1 MGSGAVAG
9 LGAVAGIYAGNKAAS
24 AQRRAAAEANN
35 RIEAGKSGAI
45 EQLSPYSEYGRQAFT
60 PLSALMFGT
69 KFNEDTGEFKG
80 NLTNEER
87 LAYFQEDPGYQYQL
101 EQGIGALDRSAAAS
115 GMLDSGNTMKA
126 VQQYGQ
132 DLANQSYS
140 AYIDNLLGQLGYA
153 QQADTNIANTIT
165 GAANTMANYS
175 YAGGMA
181 NAAKYA
187 NLSNAAFNI
196 AGQAAGVSGGGSGG
210 GSGGQSGGQTGGG
223 SSGSFFANLFS
234 GG

>member
-1 MGSGAVAG
+1 
-9 LGAVAGIYAGNKAAS
+9 
-24 AQRRAAAEANN
+24 
-35 RIEAGKSGAI
+35 
-45 EQLSPYSEYGRQAFT
+45 
-60 PLSALMFGT
+60 
-69 KFNEDTGEFKG
+69 
-80 NLTNEER
+80 
-87 LAYFQEDPGYQYQL
+87 
-101 EQGIGALDRSAAAS
+101 
-115 GMLDSGNTMKA
+115 MLDSGNTMKA

-196 AGQAAGVSGGGSGG
+196 AGKASGMSGGGSGG
-210 GSGGQSGGQTGGG
+210 GSGGQSGGGSGGQSGGG
-223 SSGSFFANLFS
+223 SSGGFFANLFS
-234 GG
+234 GS